1 MEFYEEVLNTMD
13 VDDTVAPCVNILR
26 PEFKSYQ
33 EQALHDYLQH
43 FRKVEPETF
52 YRDVFPKGT
61 LADAVAQEKG
71 KYAGRVYWNGELSK
85 YVNDDLQAV
94 LTEASNESGKINY
107 IAYAGNGETNE
118 LARELYAFV
127 FRITLPEEI
136 YPHYVLQS
144 LDRLEWVFDKYGC
157 GHSRTPRIC
166 PTYVLADDTYKH
178 VWFCYVMREPIPMF
192 YHLHKKIQRLY
203 DALSRAI
210 YKLWDNGYWDDI
222 QQRYVYV
229 YECKKPMP
237 KSIFQAYPVVGSKL
251 GRREISAYLTGQKY
265 SLGELNALVPKVS
278 QVELYDPKMTLEE
291 AEEKYEAWHLRRI
304 VQHRKASKRR
314 TFTVKPEVYQW
325 YVNKHVMENQDIV
338 QLGAM
343 EALAAYAAKASIC
356 KEAFLED
363 LDKIQGILMARFS
376 QKDILEHKFRA
387 IDYYDTIPEP
397 LHYVS
402 TETVSEWTGVT
413 INPNKRNY
421 LPQKQHLK
429 NLHDSQS
436 YEKRILEWVKNN
448 PGGRITQCSRELAIS
463 RQTVSKWWPGREKK
477 VPAKNPCP
485 LCGAEMV
492 KIKIKPHYWAQKG
505 KYYMRT
511 DKECPKCH
519 LYLEGRSRVTQRPAE

>member
-1 MEFYEEVLNTMD
+1 
-13 VDDTVAPCVNILR
+13 
-26 PEFKSYQ
+26 
-33 EQALHDYLQH
+33 
-43 FRKVEPETF
+43 
-52 YRDVFPKGT
+52 
-61 LADAVAQEKG
+61 
-71 KYAGRVYWNGELSK
+71 
-85 YVNDDLQAV
+85 
-94 LTEASNESGKINY
+94 
-107 IAYAGNGETNE
+107 
-118 LARELYAFV
+118 
-127 FRITLPEEI
+127 
-136 YPHYVLQS
+136 
-144 LDRLEWVFDKYGC
+144 
-157 GHSRTPRIC
+157 
-166 PTYVLADDTYKH
+166 
-178 VWFCYVMREPIPMF
+178 
-192 YHLHKKIQRLY
+192 
-203 DALSRAI
+203 
-210 YKLWDNGYWDDI
+210 
-222 QQRYVYV
+222 
-229 YECKKPMP
+229 
-237 KSIFQAYPVVGSKL
+237 
-251 GRREISAYLTGQKY
+251 
-265 SLGELNALVPKVS
+265 
-278 QVELYDPKMTLEE
+278 MTLEE
-291 AEEKYEAWHLRRI
+291 AKEKYEAWHLRRI

-363 LDKIQGILMARFS
+363 LDKIQDILMARFS

-421 LPQKQHLK
+421 LRQKQHLK

-492 KIKIKPHYWAQKG
+492 KINIKPHYWAQKG